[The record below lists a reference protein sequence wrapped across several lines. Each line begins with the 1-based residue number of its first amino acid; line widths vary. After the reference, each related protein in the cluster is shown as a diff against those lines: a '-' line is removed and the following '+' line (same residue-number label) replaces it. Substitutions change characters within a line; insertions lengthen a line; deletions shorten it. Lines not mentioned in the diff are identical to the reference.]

1 MEEKNG
7 FHKPE
12 SQFLLAGI
20 RLFSFSTSR
29 KKSSNKRIMF
39 HVERKSFSTSKNG
52 EFV

>member
-20 RLFSFSTSR
+20 RLLPFSTSR
-29 KKSSNKRIMF
+29 KKSLNECF
-39 HVERKSFSTSKNG
+39 T
-52 EFV
+52 